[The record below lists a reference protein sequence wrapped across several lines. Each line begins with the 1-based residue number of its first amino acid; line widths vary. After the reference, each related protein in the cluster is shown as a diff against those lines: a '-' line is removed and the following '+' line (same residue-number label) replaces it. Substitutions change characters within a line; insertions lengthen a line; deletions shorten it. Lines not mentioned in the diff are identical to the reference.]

1 MTKTQTSSAQTLRT
15 KDPGSLLPV
24 SVIVPVLNEAE
35 NLPRCLESLAC
46 CREVYVVDSQ
56 SSDATVEIARSF
68 GATVVQFYYQGG
80 WPKKRQWALDNL
92 ALDNPWVLLLD
103 ADEILTPELAQE
115 IGVAT
120 RQADCT
126 GYWVPLR
133 ISFLG
138 RTLRHGDTSFRKLSL
153 FRRGMGR
160 FECRLQDQDCSMADM
175 EIHEHVMV
183 DGRTGELNN
192 ALLHHNVNSLS
203 RYIEKHNQYSN
214 WEAHILFSEESGQIP
229 DQRNVIPPKFW
240 GSQAQRRRWLRKKF
254 FNLPASPI
262 LFFFYKYFFRLG
274 FLDGAAGLIYSA
286 FQATQFFHIKAKL
299 YELRSRSG

>member
-1 MTKTQTSSAQTLRT
+1 MPNTQANTARNTAT
-15 KDPGSLLPV
+15 NAAGSLLPV
-24 SVIVPVLNEAE
+24 SVIVPVRNEAE
-35 NLPRCLESLAC
+35 NLPRCLASLAR

-56 SSDATVEIARSF
+56 SSDDTVDIARSF
-68 GATVVQFYYQGG
+68 GVTVVQFYYRGG

-92 ALDNPWVLLLD
+92 PLESPWVLLLD
-103 ADEILTPELAQE
+103 ADEVLTPELAEE
-115 IGVAT
+115 IETAT
-120 RQADCT
+120 HSAEFT

-153 FRRGMGR
+153 FRRGTGR
-160 FECRLQDQDCSMADM
+160 FECRLEHQDSSMADM
-175 EIHEHVMV
+175 EIHEHVIV
-183 DGRTGELNN
+183 DGPTGELNN

-214 WEAHILFSEESGQIP
+214 WEAQVLFAEETGKTVPTGPSIQP
-229 DQRNVIPPKFW
+229 NFW
-240 GSQAQRRRWLRKKF
+240 GMQAQRRRWLRKKF
-254 FNLPASPI
+254 FHLPGSPV
-262 LFFFYKYFFRLG
+262 LFFFYKYLFRLG
-274 FLDGAAGLIYSA
+274 FWDGAPGLIYCG